1 MTRVPST
8 IIAVLVLLLPA
19 GTAYARTLTVAANG
33 VDSARCGTSVPCRSV
48 SQAINLAVDGDS
60 IIVGPGRY
68 GDLNLDGTF
77 GEPGEEAAPA
87 GCGCMIQI
95 AKSVAVV
102 SRDGAYSTVLDAGGA
117 TGPSMLAVVQIAA
130 SGAVFGRA
138 RQGFTIINGCRAG
151 VTVVGGAAGLRT
163 QGVHIEGHV
172 IIRNGAG
179 VRLDAD
185 ASSVVGNVIIANT
198 GDALTIDGAQDQVL
212 RNVAIGNGQG
222 ISTRAERTTFQDNAL
237 VANAGPGFFVEAA
250 SANAYLRNLVVG
262 NSYGFFMRPAVSYG
276 EAPAIR
282 NNDILGNL
290 GNGIATGM
298 SATAI
303 GNNII
308 GNAVAILEGIADGD
322 HCGLFA
328 DETEPVQ
335 ATQNYWGDSLGP
347 SQLDADHNCS
357 PKNAVVIPFARSAYR
372 FGEGPRS
379 VMP

>member
-1 MTRVPST
+1 
-8 IIAVLVLLLPA
+8 
-19 GTAYARTLTVAANG
+19 
-33 VDSARCGTSVPCRSV
+33 
-48 SQAINLAVDGDS
+48 
-60 IIVGPGRY
+60 
-68 GDLNLDGTF
+68 
-77 GEPGEEAAPA
+77 
-87 GCGCMIQI
+87 
-95 AKSVAVV
+95 
-102 SRDGAYSTVLDAGGA
+102 AGGA

-138 RQGFTIINGCRAG
+138 RQGFTIINGGRAG

-290 GNGIATGM
+290 GNGITTGM
-298 SATAI
+298 SATVI
-303 GNNII
+303 GNNIT
-308 GNAVAILEGIADGD
+308 GNAVAILDGIAD
-322 HCGLFA
+322 
-328 DETEPVQ
+328 
-335 ATQNYWGDSLGP
+335 
-347 SQLDADHNCS
+347 
-357 PKNAVVIPFARSAYR
+357 
-372 FGEGPRS
+372 
-379 VMP
+379 

>member
-1 MTRVPST
+1 
-8 IIAVLVLLLPA
+8 
-19 GTAYARTLTVAANG
+19 
-33 VDSARCGTSVPCRSV
+33 
-48 SQAINLAVDGDS
+48 
-60 IIVGPGRY
+60 
-68 GDLNLDGTF
+68 
-77 GEPGEEAAPA
+77 
-87 GCGCMIQI
+87 
-95 AKSVAVV
+95 
-102 SRDGAYSTVLDAGGA
+102 
-117 TGPSMLAVVQIAA
+117 MLAVVQIAA

-138 RQGFTIINGCRAG
+138 RQGFTIINGGRAG

-303 GNNII
+303 GNNIV